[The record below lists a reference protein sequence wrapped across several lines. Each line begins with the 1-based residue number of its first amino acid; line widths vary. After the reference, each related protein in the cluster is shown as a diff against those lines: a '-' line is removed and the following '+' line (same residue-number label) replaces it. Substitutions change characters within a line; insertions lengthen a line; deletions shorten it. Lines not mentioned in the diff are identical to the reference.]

1 MRHARF
7 ATYAVAVSMIGLFA
21 MPYVAKAQDGSSD
34 AKAQMKLDMAAARAN
49 KKALV
54 GQNMNLTDAQ
64 AKAFWPIY
72 DAYEAKIEKL
82 EDRHAAEVNSFVKSF
97 QAMTDAQANK
107 KLDDVIQIKQDRLAI
122 QKEFIP
128 KFRAAISGIQT
139 TRFFQIDNKLQ
150 ALTQCALAQALPLVQ
165 GASKEKD
172 QQ

>member
-7 ATYAVAVSMIGLFA
+7 AKYVVAVSMIGLFA
-21 MPYVAKAQDGSSD
+21 MPFVGRAQDD
-34 AKAQMKLDMAAARAN
+34 TKQQMKLDLAAARAN

-54 GQNMNLTDAQ
+54 GANMNLTDAQ

-72 DAYEAKIEKL
+72 DAYEAQMEKL

-97 QAMTDAQANK
+97 QAMTDEQANK
-107 KLDDVIQIKQDRLAI
+107 KLDEVMEIKQARLNV

-128 KFRAAISGIQT
+128 KFRAAVTGVQA

-165 GASKEKD
+165 GKGEAQP